1 MKRNRIFLYALT
13 IFAAAAAMLAILLLM
28 RSLQRNRQN
37 AQLNTV
43 RVEKIPEAELP
54 AEERSED
61 WFVGDWAG
69 LVTGPG
75 EPDPGW
81 TDFGVAALNFYAEQ
95 ACLLRIYATGQG
107 YEAKIGSSVWA
118 VTEHTMDSITLCCT
132 TASHEAEHIPD
143 SIYYEQAQ
151 FEVGQTIALSYSAH
165 IKSSVER
172 AHVPEEHILIGAASP
187 GEFDEWNHH
196 FILALLPSGE
206 RRSDESGVYPGRE
219 LSRQAYARRGAGP
232 GRRRGNH
239 PRRVRRN

>member
-13 IFAAAAAMLAILLLM
+13 IFATAAAMLAILLLM

-69 LVTGPG
+69 LVTGSG
-75 EPDPGW
+75 EPDHGW

-132 TASHEAEHIPD
+132 TASH
-143 SIYYEQAQ
+143 
-151 FEVGQTIALSYSAH
+151 
-165 IKSSVER
+165 
-172 AHVPEEHILIGAASP
+172 
-187 GEFDEWNHH
+187 
-196 FILALLPSGE
+196 
-206 RRSDESGVYPGRE
+206 
-219 LSRQAYARRGAGP
+219 
-232 GRRRGNH
+232 
-239 PRRVRRN
+239 